1 MRRLTRKAM
10 ISFNIFAAAVLLM
23 VALFV
28 VVIVS
33 VTQANAAAFL
43 IPAGSTV
50 FDKSDY
56 AITTSVDGKITQSAD
71 DNYLLSLT
79 NGGGEYNLGSS
90 VVTYQQSSGNVRL
103 YGNAY
108 QVFGDGSVNKLSGE
122 TRIDD
127 LSTPSFYKLADR
139 KYVLIGSA
147 IQSSDQLFQASN
159 FLYVIIDKNGNAQLL
174 NDLINLK
181 TVEPMTLLCGDVSFN
196 VAEERLMLV
205 DNEIDLTRIL
215 GTSNEYSPETD
226 QPNEN
231 NVDENGEIIIRGG
244 KGGDGGSG
252 GSGGTGGTG
261 GTGGKGGTG
270 VAPADQEEEYDFTL
284 NNVLSLRGVKTT
296 ANTVEVNYLIN
307 DPTGEFAMAFLRVR
321 SFIDDGTGTAF
332 DQKIG
337 LNASATKQT
346 VTGLSPGTQY
356 VISIGYRPLS
366 ASDTD
371 PDRITDSVKVATRSI
386 TAGIAVT
393 RLSKDEVTF
402 KLLMDGSFKIDS
414 GEIALYAD
422 NTEQSRIA
430 IDTAAA
436 CSAGG
441 WTSSLAYRGGVNL
454 ELRLENIV
462 FDGKPVSLSYSNVKL
477 VNSTSSAVLSPVS
490 VVDEYTAEPSK
501 NEPAPT
507 AEPSPEATETQTPE
521 TSGTE

>member
-28 VVIVS
+28 IVIVS
-33 VTQANAAAFL
+33 VTQANAASYL

-50 FDKSDY
+50 FDRSDY
-56 AITTSVDGKITQSAD
+56 AITTTVDGKITKTAD
-71 DNYLLSLT
+71 SNYLLNLT
-79 NGGGEYNLGSS
+79 NGGGEYNLGDT
-90 VVTYQQSSGNVRL
+90 VVTYQQSSGLVRL
-103 YGNAY
+103 FGDAY
-108 QVFGDGSVNKLSGE
+108 QVFGDGSVNKLTGE
-122 TRIDD
+122 TLIDD
-127 LSTPSFYKLADR
+127 VSTPSFYKLADR
-139 KYVLIGSA
+139 KYVLIGAA
-147 IQSSDQLFQASN
+147 IQSEDQLFQASN
-159 FLYVIIDKNGNAQLL
+159 FLYVVIDKNGNAQLL
-174 NDLINLK
+174 NDLVNLK
-181 TVEPMTLLCGDVSFN
+181 TVEPMVLLCGDVSFN
-196 VAEERLMLV
+196 VAEERLLLA

-215 GTSNEYSPETD
+215 GTSNEYSPD
-226 QPNEN
+226 ANRQNEN
-231 NVDENGEIIIRGG
+231 NIGENGEIIIRGG
-244 KGGDGGSG
+244 NGGDGGAG

-270 VAPADQEEEYDFTL
+270 VAPEDKEEEYDFTL

-337 LNASATKQT
+337 LNASATKQI

-356 VISIGYRPLS
+356 VISIGYRPLN
-366 ASDTD
+366 AADTD

-386 TAGIAVT
+386 TAQIAVT

-414 GEIALYAD
+414 GEIVLYAD
-422 NTEQSRIA
+422 GAEQSRKA

-436 CSAGG
+436 CASGG
-441 WTSSLAYRGGVNL
+441 WTSSLTYRGGVNL
-454 ELRLENIV
+454 ELRLENTV
-462 FDGKPVSLSYSNVKL
+462 FDGKPVSLAYSNVKL
-477 VNSTSSAVLSPVS
+477 VNSTSSAALSPLS
-490 VVDEYTAEPSK
+490 VVDEFTAQPSQSEPTPS
-501 NEPAPT
+501 AS
-507 AEPSPEATETQTPE
+507 ASPEATQTQTPE

>member
-28 VVIVS
+28 IVIVS
-33 VTQANAAAFL
+33 VTQANAASYL

-56 AITTSVDGKITQSAD
+56 AITTSVDGKITKTAD
-71 DNYLLSLT
+71 NNYLLNLT
-79 NGGGEYNLGSS
+79 NGGGEYNLGCS
-90 VVTYQQSSGNVRL
+90 VVAYQQNSGTVRL
-103 YGNAY
+103 FGDAY
-108 QVFGDGSVNKLSGE
+108 QVFGDGSVDKLSGE
-122 TRIDD
+122 TLIDD
-127 LSTPSFYKLADR
+127 VATPSFYKLADR

-159 FLYVIIDKNGNAQLL
+159 FLYVVIDKNGNAQLL
-174 NDLINLK
+174 NDLVNLK
-181 TVEPMTLLCGDVSFN
+181 TVEPMVLLCGDVNFN
-196 VAEERLMLV
+196 VAEERLVLA
-205 DNEIDLTRIL
+205 DNVIDLTRIL
-215 GTSNEYSPETD
+215 GTSNEYSPEAA
-226 QPNEN
+226 QQNEN
-231 NVDENGEIIIRGG
+231 NVGENGEIIIRGG
-244 KGGDGGSG
+244 NGGNGGAG

-270 VAPADQEEEYDFTL
+270 VAPEDKEEEYDFTL

-296 ANTVEVNYLIN
+296 ANTVEISYLIN

-321 SFIDDGTGTAF
+321 SFIDDGTGAAF

-337 LNASATKQT
+337 LNASAAKQV

-356 VISIGYRPLS
+356 VISIGYRPLN

-371 PDRITDSVKVATRSI
+371 PDRITDSVKVTTRSI
-386 TAGIAVT
+386 TAQIGVN

-414 GEIALYAD
+414 GEIVLYAD
-422 NTEQSRIA
+422 GTEQSRKA

-436 CSAGG
+436 CSADG
-441 WTSSLAYRGGVNL
+441 WTSSLTYRGGVNL

-462 FDGKPVSLSYSNVKL
+462 FSGKPVSLGYSNVKF
-477 VNSTSSAVLSPVS
+477 VNSTSSAALSPLS
-490 VVDEYTAEPSK
+490 VVDALTAQPS
-501 NEPAPT
+501 NPV
-507 AEPSPEATETQTPE
+507 PSASESPQATETVTPDA
-521 TSGTE
+521 SVTE